1 MKGEQH
7 MEVEIW
13 GWSNAKKKKK
23 KPSEHSSRKAFGRQ
37 EEKKKAEMV
46 GLVQDVGDASLWG
59 SIPPMGMRSGRLE
72 FSP

>member
-13 GWSNAKKKKK
+13 GWSNAKKKK

>member
-1 MKGEQH
+1 MP
-7 MEVEIW
+7 
-13 GWSNAKKKKK
+13 KKKKK
-23 KPSEHSSRKAFGRQ
+23 SLLSILVGKPLVGRRK
-37 EEKKKAEMV
+37 KKKAEMV